1 MTDPS
6 ISRLNEVCAM
16 LSPGRKAVS
25 GFDPEAFG
33 IAMADLIEDA
43 VVPLQKRIRDL
54 EARLD
59 RLQIA
64 SHGGGD
70 A

>member
-6 ISRLNEVCAM
+6 LSRLNEVCAM
-16 LSPGRKAVS
+16 LSPRRKAVIS
-25 GFDPEAFG
+25 IDPEAFG
-33 IAMADLIEDA
+33 AKIGDLIRDTIK
-43 VVPLQKRIRDL
+43 PLGDRIRDL

-59 RLQIA
+59 RLQA
-64 SHGGGD
+64 TSRGGGD